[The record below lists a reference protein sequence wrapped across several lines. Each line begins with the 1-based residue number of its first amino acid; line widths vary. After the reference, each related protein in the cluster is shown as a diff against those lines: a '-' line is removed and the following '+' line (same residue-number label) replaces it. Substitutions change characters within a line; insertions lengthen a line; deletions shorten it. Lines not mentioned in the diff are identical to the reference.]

1 MHPAYLLLAVAAI
14 TLIASVIEFVKK
26 GKQNCE
32 LQRIARANGMHF
44 STRDQLRL
52 TPRVAAN
59 FPIPGAAA
67 VQVKNLIYCGQ
78 STCYK
83 YVFTAEY
90 TTGVFASKKRTR
102 RVAAFNEPK
111 DRAAQQHFQINLAD
125 PDLKLV
131 EQYES
136 LMKSAAK
143 SESLVP
149 STDAGL

>member
-1 MHPAYLLLAVAAI
+1 MHPVYLLLTIITI
-14 TLIASVIEFVKK
+14 TLIASVIEVFKK

-78 STCYK
+78 QDCYR
-83 YVFTAEY
+83 YVFTAEF

-136 LMKSAAK
+136 LIKSPSK
-143 SESLVP
+143 SESVDTV
-149 STDAGL
+149 SI